1 MHQLIN
7 KKKIYFYLVT
17 LIFLS
22 TISNINFKE
31 KINNKFVIKKINL
44 VTNKEQIKDVI
55 LKNIDYLYDKNI
67 LFINKNILIDKL
79 NNLNFVEDIN
89 IKKKYPSDLF
99 VEANQTDL
107 IALTY
112 INENKYF
119 VGRNGKFIK
128 SELLYKENIFLPIIF
143 GRFDAEDFI
152 YLRSILIKKKINPE
166 KIIKYYYHKNKRWD
180 LYFENNILLKLP
192 SNDLITAID
201 NYNKFQKLNNINPNT
216 EVDLRIKDRIILK

>member
-119 VGRNGKFIK
+119 VGR
-128 SELLYKENIFLPIIF
+128 
-143 GRFDAEDFI
+143 
-152 YLRSILIKKKINPE
+152 
-166 KIIKYYYHKNKRWD
+166 
-180 LYFENNILLKLP
+180 
-192 SNDLITAID
+192 
-201 NYNKFQKLNNINPNT
+201 
-216 EVDLRIKDRIILK
+216 